1 MTLRYAACAG
11 LALTCSQSV
20 TAAVV
25 VDAGPDASAQIFT
38 GGDYVAGIEFTVA
51 APLFV
56 DGLGYF
62 DLGADGLVEDRR
74 VGLWDADQ
82 NLLREVVVTSASTA
96 LASASSLGQWLVTQM
111 VPVTLAPG
119 TYRLAGEVGSGKDGA
134 ESNAP
139 SEDRIATAVELADG
153 YVRSAFPNGGFNFPS
168 ESPRPPALRVTMT
181 SEQFAPIPL
190 PAPALLLGSG
200 LAAAASVRRRG

>member
-1 MTLRYAACAG
+1 MTRRPAACAG
-11 LALTCSQSV
+11 LALIFSHSV

-25 VDAGPDASAQIFT
+25 VDAGPDAIAQTFL

-62 DLGADGLVEDRR
+62 DLDADGLVEDRR

-96 LASASSLGQWLVTQM
+96 LPSASSLGQWLVTEM
-111 VPVTLAPG
+111 APVVLGPG
-119 TYRLAGEVGSGKDGA
+119 NYRLAGEVGSATDGA
-134 ESNAP
+134 DPDVPAQ
-139 SEDRIATAVELADG
+139 DRIASAVTLSSG
-153 YVRSAFPNGGFNFPS
+153 YVRNDFPNGGFDYPDASFGS
-168 ESPRPPALRVTMT
+168 EALRVTLT
-181 SEQFAPIPL
+181 SGQFAPIPL
-190 PAPALLLGSG
+190 PATALLLGSG